1 MTNSNHFH
9 FAPGSE
15 DQASFTLVLVI
26 SEDLN
31 EWHLTRHVAPVF
43 PVLGLGFFF
52 CHLSDKKLKFL
63 GNRQLNM
70 KTYYWKEVSE
80 NHMMINDLLDKGTLS
95 GHNET
100 INKQN

>member
-1 MTNSNHFH
+1 
-9 FAPGSE
+9 
-15 DQASFTLVLVI
+15 
-26 SEDLN
+26 
-31 EWHLTRHVAPVF
+31 
-43 PVLGLGFFF
+43 
-52 CHLSDKKLKFL
+52 
-63 GNRQLNM
+63 M